1 MMELISKTIR
11 IPSDLLEF
19 IETQPGD
26 TFSAKLIGLVN
37 EFRQGDEIRKFKL
50 ENYNRTIKQYDQ
62 LYRKL
67 TNAYDVANRSIVNIM
82 VWLDE
87 VQQQIDQVKDSDP

>member
-1 MMELISKTIR
+1 MSELISKTIR
-11 IPSDLLEF
+11 LPSDLLEF

-37 EFRQGDEIRKFKL
+37 EFRQGDEIRKVKL
-50 ENYNRTIKQYDQ
+50 KHYNRTIKQYDQ
-62 LYRKL
+62 LYSKL
-67 TNAYDVANRSIVNIM
+67 ANAYGVANRSIVNIM

-87 VQQQIDQVKDSDP
+87 VQKQIDRVKDSDP